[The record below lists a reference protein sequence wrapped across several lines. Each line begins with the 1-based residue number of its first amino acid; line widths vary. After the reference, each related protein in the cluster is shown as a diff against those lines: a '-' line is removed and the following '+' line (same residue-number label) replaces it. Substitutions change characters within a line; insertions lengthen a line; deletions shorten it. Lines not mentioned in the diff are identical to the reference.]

1 MKKIIVASSNPV
13 KVNATMDGFK
23 TMFPGEEFIFT
34 GIKLNHSINPQP
46 MTDTETLNGAEE
58 RSRMCQELVE
68 DADYWVGIEGG
79 VDKVG
84 ADLIVFAWIVIR
96 SRSQIGKAR
105 TGTFFLPQVLTKL
118 VMEGKELGE
127 ADDIVFK
134 RENSKRENGA
144 VGLLTHDV
152 IDRRK
157 YYEHAVILALI
168 PFLNPKHYPI

>member
-1 MKKIIVASSNPV
+1 
-13 KVNATMDGFK
+13 
-23 TMFPGEEFIFT
+23 MFPGEEFIFT

-46 MTDTETLNGAEE
+46 MTDAETLHGAEE
-58 RSRMCQELVE
+58 RSRMCQDLVE

-79 VDKVG
+79 VDKVE

-105 TGTFFLPQVLTKL
+105 TGTFFLPQVLTNL
-118 VMEGKELGE
+118 VIKGKELGE

-134 RENSKRENGA
+134 RENSKQENGA

-152 IDRRK
+152 IDRKK

-168 PFLNPKHYPI
+168 PFLNPNHYPI

>member
-134 RENSKRENGA
+134 RENSKQENGA